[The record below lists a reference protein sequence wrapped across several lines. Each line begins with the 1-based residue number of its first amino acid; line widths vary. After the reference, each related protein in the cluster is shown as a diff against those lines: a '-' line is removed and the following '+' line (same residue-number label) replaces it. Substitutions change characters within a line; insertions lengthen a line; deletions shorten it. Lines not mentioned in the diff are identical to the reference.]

1 VTAAE
6 SGSGSRLG
14 ASRLAVALG
23 ACVLAAVT
31 LPLVAG
37 SDAISVAAKTCA
49 AALSVVLIPGSL
61 VVLMVGSRQGLSLL
75 EIFGLGIPVSLTLVQ
90 VATVASLMLHVSS
103 QPVAWTWLALLLA
116 GAALAAWRM
125 RGGSIP
131 VPLSEMMIG
140 GLTAA
145 LGCALYLKGSPLGG
159 AEDWS
164 HAAIVRRL
172 AFLEAPAVGNFN
184 HSADVVFTHPLPGT
198 HYAMALATRIADLD
212 ALFVYHK
219 MRAFSGPCRG

>member
-1 VTAAE
+1 MTAAE
-6 SGSGSRLG
+6 YWSEPGLG
-14 ASRLAVALG
+14 APKLAVGLG
-23 ACVLAAVT
+23 ACALAAVT

-61 VVLMVGSRQGLSLL
+61 VVLMVGSRQGLTLL

-90 VATVASLMLHVSS
+90 VATVASLMLHLSS
-103 QPVAWTWLALLLA
+103 RTVAWTWLALLLA
-116 GAALAAWRM
+116 GAALAARRM
-125 RGGSIP
+125 REGSIP
-131 VPLSEMMIG
+131 VPASEMAIG
-140 GLTAA
+140 GLIAA

-172 AFLEAPAVGNFN
+172 AFLEAPTIGNFN
-184 HSADVVFTHPLPGT
+184 HSAGVMFTHPLPGT
-198 HYAMALATRIADLD
+198 HYAMA
-212 ALFVYHK
+212 
-219 MRAFSGPCRG
+219 

>member
-37 SDAISVAAKTCA
+37 SDAISVAAKMCT

-103 QPVAWTWLALLLA
+103 RTVAWTWL
-116 GAALAAWRM
+116 GHYSDM
-125 RGGSIP
+125 H
-131 VPLSEMMIG
+131 
-140 GLTAA
+140 
-145 LGCALYLKGSPLGG
+145 GSPSDVMNSPSLT
-159 AEDWS
+159 E
-164 HAAIVRRL
+164 RKK
-172 AFLEAPAVGNFN
+172 AFLHYQGGYSKSRFRP
-184 HSADVVFTHPLPGT
+184 SWMDLP
-198 HYAMALATRIADLD
+198 
-212 ALFVYHK
+212 
-219 MRAFSGPCRG
+219 